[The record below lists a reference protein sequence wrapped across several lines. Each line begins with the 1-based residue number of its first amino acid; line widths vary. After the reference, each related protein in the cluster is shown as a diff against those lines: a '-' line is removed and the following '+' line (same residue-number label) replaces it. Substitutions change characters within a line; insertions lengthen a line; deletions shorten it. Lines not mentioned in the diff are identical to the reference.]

1 MRNSL
6 LLIGLGLVLLS
17 AGLSFWAY
25 PQLPHRVPTHWD
37 LTGHINGYSSRAF
50 TVAFMPAMAAVIWV
64 MMIVLPGISPRGY
77 RLDGA
82 ATAFYEAMIA
92 TIALFVAVQFIILRA
107 AITQTAPSIE
117 AIFALIGALMA
128 VLGIL
133 IVKVPKNFFMGIRT
147 PWTLASDEVWRKTNR
162 LGGRLMVVAGVIL
175 IVCSPF
181 VNVAVGALIAL
192 IVAIVSVPLVYSY
205 VLYRRIEG

>member
-6 LLIGLGLVLLS
+6 LLLGLGLVLLS
-17 AGLSFWAY
+17 VGLSFWAY

-37 LTGHINGYSSRAF
+37 LAGNVNGYSSRAF
-50 TVAFMPAMAAVIWV
+50 TVAFMPGMAAAIWV
-64 MMIVLPGISPRGY
+64 LMIVLPAISPRGY
-77 RLDGA
+77 RFEDS

-92 TIALFVAVQFIILRA
+92 TIALFVAVQFLILRA
-107 AITQTAPSIE
+107 AITATPPSIE
-117 AIFALIGALMA
+117 VIFALIGALLT

-133 IVKVPKNFFMGIRT
+133 IAKVPKNFFMGIRT
-147 PWTLASDEVWRKTNR
+147 PWTLASDEVWKQTNR
-162 LGGRLMVVAGVIL
+162 LGGRLMVIAGVAV

-181 VNVAVGALIAL
+181 LFVAVPALIACIAA
-192 IVAIVSVPLVYSY
+192 IVAVPLVYSY